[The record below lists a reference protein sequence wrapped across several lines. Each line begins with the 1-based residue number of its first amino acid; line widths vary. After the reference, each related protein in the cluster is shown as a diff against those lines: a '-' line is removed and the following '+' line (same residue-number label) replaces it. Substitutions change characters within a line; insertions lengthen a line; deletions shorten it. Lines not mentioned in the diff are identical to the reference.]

1 MKLSLTKIEETMK
14 KLILMIVSIIA
25 TIAVA
30 VGIIM
35 MSFSIA
41 GCWTCSIKSNHFIL
55 VGAVS
60 ITLGIIARVVADRR
74 YNEIG
79 EKSNTLR
86 KGR

>member
-1 MKLSLTKIEETMK
+1 MK
-14 KLILMIVSIIA
+14 KMILMIVSIIA

-41 GCWTCSIKSNHFIL
+41 GCWACSIKSNHAIWFGAISAIL
-55 VGAVS
+55 GC
-60 ITLGIIARVVADRR
+60 IARVVADRR
-74 YNEIG
+74 YNEI
-79 EKSNTLR
+79 EENTLR